1 MCVGV
6 PEANSVG
13 LRRSR
18 VLPARPGQAA
28 MIIAAFTG
36 VLYLTEAVD
45 TLLNG
50 ALDRDGIRPRQLNG
64 LEGILWAPVLHA
76 SWQHLAA
83 NTVPVLVFGF
93 FALAGGVGQF
103 IAVTATVWLIGG
115 LGTWLTGS
123 AGTHVGAS
131 ILVFGWFVFLLA
143 RSLFTRS
150 WVQILLAVALFAL
163 WGTVL
168 WDVLPGAA
176 GISWQGHLFGAV
188 GGVIAA
194 YLVARADRT
203 YGDRRP
209 QPRLTR
215 S

>member
-1 MCVGV
+1 M

-13 LRRSR
+13 LRRAR

-50 ALDRDGIRPRQLNG
+50 ALNQDGIRPRQLNG
-64 LEGILWAPVLHA
+64 LEGILWAPLLHT

-93 FALAGGVGQF
+93 FAVAGGAGQF

-123 AGTHVGAS
+123 TGTHVGAS

-143 RSLFTRS
+143 RGLLTRS
-150 WVQILLAVALFAL
+150 PAQILLAVVLFAL
-163 WGTVL
+163 WGSVL
-168 WDVLPGAA
+168 WSLLPGAA
-176 GISWQGHLFGAV
+176 GISWQGHLFGAA
-188 GGVIAA
+188 GGLVAA
-194 YLVARADRT
+194 YLVAHADRT
-203 YGDRRP
+203 HADRSPR
-209 QPRLTR
+209 PRLTG

>member
-1 MCVGV
+1 MSVNV
-6 PEANSVG
+6 PEANSIG
-13 LRRSR
+13 LPRPR

-50 ALDRDGIRPRQLNG
+50 ALDQDGIRPRQLNG
-64 LEGILWAPVLHA
+64 LDGILWAPLLHA

-93 FALAGGVGQF
+93 LALAGGAGQF
-103 IAVTATVWLIGG
+103 IEVTATVWVVGG

-123 AGTHVGAS
+123 AGNHLGAS
-131 ILVFGWFVFLLA
+131 ILVFGWFVFLLV
-143 RSLFTRS
+143 RGLFTRS
-150 WVQILLAVALFAL
+150 PAQILLAVALFTL
-163 WGTVL
+163 WGGVL
-168 WDVLPGAA
+168 WGLLPGAE
-176 GISWQGHLFGAV
+176 GISWQGHLFGAT
-188 GGVIAA
+188 GGLLAA
-194 YLVARADRT
+194 YLVAHADRT
-203 YGDRRP
+203 HADRFPRP
-209 QPRLTR
+209 WLTG

>member
-1 MCVGV
+1 MSVGV
-6 PEANSVG
+6 PEAKSVG
-13 LRRSR
+13 LRRPP

-50 ALDRDGIRPRQLNG
+50 ALDQDGIRPRQLDG
-64 LEGILWAPVLHA
+64 LEGILWAPLLHA

-93 FALAGGVGQF
+93 FALAGGAGQF

-123 AGTHVGAS
+123 AGTHLGAS
-131 ILVFGWFVFLLA
+131 IVVFGWFVFLLA
-143 RSLFTRS
+143 RGLFTRS
-150 WVQILLAVALFAL
+150 PAQILLAVALFAL
-163 WGTVL
+163 WGSVL
-168 WDVLPGAA
+168 WGLLPSAT
-176 GISWQGHLFGAV
+176 GIFWQGHLFGAV
-188 GGVIAA
+188 GGLVAA
-194 YLVARADRT
+194 YLVAHADRT
-203 YGDRRP
+203 HGDRFPR
-209 QPRLTR
+209 PRLTR

>member
-1 MCVGV
+1 
-6 PEANSVG
+6 
-13 LRRSR
+13 
-18 VLPARPGQAA
+18 
-28 MIIAAFTG
+28 
-36 VLYLTEAVD
+36 
-45 TLLNG
+45 
-50 ALDRDGIRPRQLNG
+50 
-64 LEGILWAPVLHA
+64 
-76 SWQHLAA
+76 
-83 NTVPVLVFGF
+83 
-93 FALAGGVGQF
+93 
-103 IAVTATVWLIGG
+103 
-115 LGTWLTGS
+115 
-123 AGTHVGAS
+123 
-131 ILVFGWFVFLLA
+131 
-143 RSLFTRS
+143 
-150 WVQILLAVALFAL
+150 VALFAL

>member
-1 MCVGV
+1 
-6 PEANSVG
+6 
-13 LRRSR
+13 
-18 VLPARPGQAA
+18 

-194 YLVARADRT
+194 CLVARADRT